1 MELLIAGLVNATADV
16 LWLVAFATGFTFT
29 GRTTT
34 VAATPWGRL
43 PAEIDL
49 VEVQAGRMTP
59 AEFHARMS
67 ARV

>member
-29 GRTTT
+29 GR
-34 VAATPWGRL
+34 
-43 PAEIDL
+43 
-49 VEVQAGRMTP
+49 MTP